1 MCKTDNL
8 LEKQKF
14 VSQKKR
20 IWWMLAG
27 NKSTKLI
34 QLHTLYFL
42 ETLAMIISW
51 ESSKHDQK
59 IAIFNSEILSCLQ
72 INILI
77 IATNLKLQT
86 YVDNKPRTEHI
97 YIFTLRMD
105 SYITWKLAIYISRQ
119 STTKYLV
126 LCSVYAQL
134 SWHFPFCKRY
144 FSKLVSLIHSISGK
158 SCNSGSW

>member
-1 MCKTDNL
+1 MREIKV
-8 LEKQKF
+8 Q
-14 VSQKKR
+14 
-20 IWWMLAG
+20 IH
-27 NKSTKLI
+27 
-34 QLHTLYFL
+34 LHTCTYMYFL
-42 ETLAMIISW
+42 EALVMIISW
-51 ESSKHDQK
+51 KRSKHDQK
-59 IAIFNSEILSCLQ
+59 IAIFRSEILSCLQ
-72 INILI
+72 IHILI

-97 YIFTLRMD
+97 YTFTLRMD
-105 SYITWKLAIYISRQ
+105 SYIAWKLAIYISRQ

-126 LCSVYAQL
+126 LYSVYAQL

>member
-20 IWWMLAG
+20 IWWMCAG
-27 NKSTKLI
+27 NESTN
-34 QLHTLYFL
+34 TFTYMYFL

-51 ESSKHDQK
+51 ERSKHDQK
-59 IAIFNSEILSCLQ
+59 IAIFRSEILSCLQ
-72 INILI
+72 IHILI

-86 YVDNKPRTEHI
+86 YVNNKPRTEHI

-105 SYITWKLAIYISRQ
+105 SYITWNWPFIFHDSQPQIKC
-119 STTKYLV
+119 LV
-126 LCSVYAQL
+126 LYSVYAQL

-144 FSKLVSLIHSISGK
+144 FSKLVSLR
-158 SCNSGSW
+158 

>member
-1 MCKTDNL
+1 M
-8 LEKQKF
+8 LEKQKM
-14 VSQKKR
+14 SLKR
-20 IWWMLAG
+20 GDECVREI
-27 NKSTKLI
+27 KVQI
-34 QLHTLYFL
+34 QLHTCTDMYFPEAL
-42 ETLAMIISW
+42 VMIISW
-51 ESSKHDQK
+51 KRSKHDQK
-59 IAIFNSEILSCLQ
+59 IAIFRSEILSCLQ
-72 INILI
+72 IHILI

-105 SYITWKLAIYISRQ
+105 SYITWKLVIYISRQ

-126 LCSVYAQL
+126 LYSVYAQL
-134 SWHFPFCKRY
+134 SWHLPFCKRC

>member
-1 MCKTDNL
+1 M
-8 LEKQKF
+8 
-14 VSQKKR
+14 R
-20 IWWMLAG
+20 AG
-27 NKSTKLI
+27 KKSTNTI
-34 QLHTLYFL
+34 TYMYMYFL
-42 ETLAMIISW
+42 EALVMIISW
-51 ESSKHDQK
+51 KRSKHDQK
-59 IAIFNSEILSCLQ
+59 IAISRSEILSCLQ
-72 INILI
+72 IHILT
-77 IATNLKLQT
+77 IATYLKLQT